1 MSRPPPFPACVAGY
15 AGVASI
21 YLMKNV
27 VIVGFGFMGVMHAQA
42 YQQLPNAKVV
52 AIVDIDPPR
61 AQENLTKIGLAVP
74 IYKTL
79 GAALS
84 KQQVDAVDVCV
95 PTDLHKKY
103 AMAAIKAG
111 KHLFCEKP
119 LATKMSDA
127 LKMAAAAEQA
137 GIHAMVGQCIRF
149 WPEYQAFYDFVKS
162 NKAGRLLSLTLQRRA
177 ARPTGTEGWFRD
189 ATRSLGAAVD
199 LHIHDTDFVLHLL
212 GTPPA
217 VTSVGTKDAFGWSRI
232 FSLFHYEGVAVAAE
246 GGWNQPD
253 KWGFQ
258 MAFQAVFE
266 NGSVEYDMLANPT
279 LKVTLGDVASAPLP
293 FTQPST
299 GGSAANVGNVSSL
312 GGYFNELEYFINC
325 LEKNEAPKLATLRQ
339 AAESLRVVFAE
350 VQSAEKGKTVKL
362 KAS

>member
-1 MSRPPPFPACVAGY
+1 
-15 AGVASI
+15 
-21 YLMKNV
+21 MKNV
-27 VIVGFGFMGVMHAQA
+27 VIVGFGFMGVMHAQSYA
-42 YQQLPNAKVV
+42 QIPNAKVV
-52 AIVDIDPPR
+52 GVVDKDPAR
-61 AQENLTKIGLAVP
+61 AQENLTKIGLSAA

-84 KQQVDAVDVCV
+84 KQAVDVVDICV

-119 LATKMSDA
+119 VATKVSDA
-127 LKMAAAAEQA
+127 LKMAEAAEQA
-137 GIHAMVGQCIRF
+137 GVHSMVGQCIRF

-162 NKAGRLLSLTLQRRA
+162 NKAGRLLSLNLQRRA

-189 ATRSLGAAVD
+189 ADRSLGAAVD
-199 LHIHDTDFVLHLL
+199 LHIHDTDFVAHLL
-212 GTPPA
+212 GTPSA
-217 VTSVGTKDAFGWSRI
+217 VTSVGTKDEFGWSRI
-232 FSLFHYEGVAVAAE
+232 FTIYHYGNAAVVAE
-246 GGWNQPD
+246 GGWNQPP

-266 NGSVEYDMLANPT
+266 NGAVEYDMLANPT
-279 LKVTLGDVASAPLP
+279 LKVTLGDAAPEPLP
-293 FTQPST
+293 FAQPST
-299 GGSAANVGNVSSL
+299 GASSANVGNVSSL
-312 GGYFNELEYFINC
+312 GGYYNELQHFIAC
-325 LEKNEAPKLATLRQ
+325 LERNEAPKVATLRQ
-339 AAESLRVVFAE
+339 AAESLRIVLAE